1 MRSASDLKESLTER
15 FPTVFRLSGN
25 EAVYVVV
32 LTAVLVFFTS
42 FEVLNAEPIPS
53 SAMIIQHYGFPFE
66 VIRRVTTFTNG
77 HIPIRGTSSFE
88 DVTFMQTNVEFNLLG
103 LLLNSLVYAP
113 LSLVIVKAV
122 SKIKEEIEYRRPGD

>member
-15 FPTVFRLSGN
+15 FSTFFRLSGS

-42 FEVLNAEPIPS
+42 LGVVSAEPVPS

-66 VIRRVTTFTNG
+66 IFSKIITLFNG
-77 HIPIRGTSSFE
+77 RIIFHGEIDT
-88 DVTFMQTNVEFNLLG
+88 VTFMKTTTQFNGIG
-103 LLLNSLVYAP
+103 LVLNPLIYAT
-113 LSLVIVKAV
+113 LSFVIVKAV
-122 SKIKEEIEYRRPGD
+122 GKIREEIEYRRYGD